1 MFPFQGNNSV
11 FMEFHINMDIKSVKG
26 SLKVC
31 TVIILHKVWQSFTK
45 LVAEQPDNISIID
58 HIYSYHSV
66 QQYFA

>member
-1 MFPFQGNNSV
+1 MFPFQGKNSV

-31 TVIILHKVWQSFTK
+31 TVIILHKVCTFTK